1 MRPHA
6 VWITLLAGGTALILA
21 ECGPLAGA
29 PKAAPQALS
38 APLGA
43 PTLEER
49 KNAAC
54 VGLRD
59 LAGPVTLKDGRWEG
73 EPFEPG
79 AASRPTLSLAPGFRL
94 TGDID
99 GDGAEEAVVND
110 GVKRTPRGRRSPR
123 SGPAATRGSA
133 RTPRGCRRPRRPR

>member
-49 KNAAC
+49 KNAA
-54 VGLRD
+54 
-59 LAGPVTLKDGRWEG
+59 
-73 EPFEPG
+73 
-79 AASRPTLSLAPGFRL
+79 
-94 TGDID
+94 
-99 GDGAEEAVVND
+99 
-110 GVKRTPRGRRSPR
+110 
-123 SGPAATRGSA
+123 SA
-133 RTPRGCRRPRRPR
+133 RRLGPRCRWPRASA